1 MDRIRDLRRGR
12 GAHALA
18 LRAVLT
24 TVKVA
29 ALAVLLVGPAGAVVQ
44 SATPGTG
51 SSDTG
56 CAKRAL
62 DQDRPAR
69 ALIRTEQGRVRQVSF
84 DVAWDVYNGRRP
96 GTVLAVCLDDSARLT
111 G

>member
-1 MDRIRDLRRGR
+1 MDRTRDLREGRGR
-12 GAHALA
+12 HALA

-29 ALAVLLVGPAGAVVQ
+29 ALAVLLVGPAAGVVQ
-44 SATPGTG
+44 SAAPGTG
-51 SSDTG
+51 SADAG
-56 CAKRAL
+56 CTKRAVAE
-62 DQDRPAR
+62 DRPAR

-96 GTVLAVCLDDSARLT
+96 GTVLAVCPETPR